1 MYKFFFALK
10 NLLFILHLG
19 LGTRHFGVNNKI
31 WSKDDSVFSV
41 PLYTGIFTF
50 PKRLK
55 MMKKRAFMGF
65 VPFKDAKKMFPLYA
79 KKNYRNDYK

>member
-1 MYKFFFALK
+1 
-10 NLLFILHLG
+10 
-19 LGTRHFGVNNKI
+19 
-31 WSKDDSVFSV
+31 
-41 PLYTGIFTF
+41 
-50 PKRLK
+50 